1 MKSTELR
8 TNLLVV
14 FTLLFF
20 ACPAQA
26 VIVDRIVAVVND
38 TPITQSELNSSFE
51 PIRKR
56 IAAQPSGE
64 ERESTLKKAQEG
76 MLNRMI
82 DDILIEQEA
91 TRLGI
96 KIPDEDVTG
105 AIETILAQKNLTMN
119 DFEKILE
126 KESMSLEGYKKEVKT
141 QMIRSKVVRRELRT
155 AIAVTDEEIGEY
167 YIKHRAEYE
176 GQQAVRIKQIVL
188 FFPEKLGDDIKQ
200 KMKGD
205 MEAILKRLK
214 AGETFDKLASQF
226 SQGPT
231 AKQGGD
237 IGFVERGIMP
247 PDMEQIAFTLE
258 PGQISNVIESP
269 AGFTI
274 ITVTDKR
281 GEGTRM
287 IESVRDE
294 IKDKLL
300 DAKMDKKIEEWMS
313 GLRKKA
319 HISIK
324 E

>member
-1 MKSTELR
+1 MF
-8 TNLLVV
+8 LV
-14 FTLLFF
+14 F
-20 ACPAQA
+20 ACPVHA
-26 VIVDRIVAVVND
+26 VIVDRIVAIVND
-38 TPITQSELNSSFE
+38 TLITQSDLNSAFE

-56 IAAQPSGE
+56 IEDQTTDAN
-64 ERESTLKKAQEG
+64 REATVNKAREG

-105 AIETILAQKNLTMN
+105 TIETILAQKNLKMD

-126 KESMSLEGYKKEVKT
+126 KEGMSLEAYKKEVKQ

-167 YIKHRAEYE
+167 YIQHRAEYE

-188 FFPEKLGDDIKQ
+188 FFPEKVDNDIQQ

-214 AGETFDKLASQF
+214 AGEPFDKLATQF

-247 PDMEQIAFTLE
+247 PEMEQIAFALE
-258 PGQISNVIESP
+258 PGQVSDVIESP
-269 AGFTI
+269 TGFSI

-313 GLRKKA
+313 DLRKKA

>member
-1 MKSTELR
+1 MKSTGLR
-8 TNLLVV
+8 TTLLTV
-14 FTLLFF
+14 FTLLLF
-20 ACPAQA
+20 ACPVHA

-38 TPITQSELNSSFE
+38 TLITQSDLNSTFE

-56 IAAQPSGE
+56 IAAQTSGE
-64 ERESTLKKAQEG
+64 ERASALKKAQEG

-91 TRLGI
+91 ARLGI

-105 AIETILAQKNLTMN
+105 AIENILAQKNLTMN

-126 KESMSLEGYKKEVKT
+126 KEGMSLEGYKKEVKT

-188 FFPEKLGDDIKQ
+188 LFPEKLDDDIKQ
-200 KMKGD
+200 KLKGD

-214 AGETFDKLASQF
+214 AGEPFDKLASQF

-247 PDMEQIAFTLE
+247 PEMEKIAFALE
-258 PGQISNVIESP
+258 PGQISDVIESP

-281 GEGTRM
+281 GAGTRM

-313 GLRKKA
+313 DLRKKA

>member
-1 MKSTELR
+1 MC
-8 TNLLVV
+8 LL
-14 FTLLFF
+14 F
-20 ACPAQA
+20 ACPVHA
-26 VIVDRIVAVVND
+26 VIVDRIVAIVND
-38 TPITQSELNSSFE
+38 TLITQSDLNSAFE
-51 PIRKR
+51 PFRKR
-56 IAAQPSGE
+56 IEAQTTGE
-64 ERESTLKKAQEG
+64 ERESAVKKAQEG
-76 MLNRMI
+76 MLKRMI

-91 TRLGI
+91 ARLGI
-96 KIPDEDVTG
+96 KVPDEDVTG
-105 AIETILAQKNLTMN
+105 TIETILSQKNLKMN

-126 KESMSLEGYKKEVKT
+126 KEGMSLEGYKKEVKT

-167 YIKHRAEYE
+167 YMQHRAEYE

-188 FFPEKLGDDIKQ
+188 LFPEKLDDDIKQ
-200 KMKGD
+200 KLKGD
-205 MEAILKRLK
+205 MEAILKQLK
-214 AGETFDKLASQF
+214 AGESFDKLASQF

-247 PDMEQIAFTLE
+247 PEMEQIAFALE
-258 PGQISNVIESP
+258 PGQVSDVIESP

-313 GLRKKA
+313 DLRKKA

>member
-1 MKSTELR
+1 MKSTGLR
-8 TNLLVV
+8 TTLLTV
-14 FTLLFF
+14 FTLLLF
-20 ACPAQA
+20 ACPVHA

-38 TPITQSELNSSFE
+38 TLITQSDLNSAFE

-56 IAAQPSGE
+56 IAAQTSGE
-64 ERESTLKKAQEG
+64 ERESALKKAQEG

-91 TRLGI
+91 ARLGI
-96 KIPDEDVTG
+96 KVPDEDVTG

-119 DFEKILE
+119 DFEKILD
-126 KESMSLEGYKKEVKT
+126 KEGMSLEGYKKEVKT
-141 QMIRSKVVRRELRT
+141 QMVRSKVVRRELRT

-188 FFPEKLGDDIKQ
+188 LFPEKLDDDVKQ

-214 AGETFDKLASQF
+214 AGEPFDKLASQF

-247 PDMEQIAFTLE
+247 PEMEQIAFALE
-258 PGQISNVIESP
+258 PGEISDVIESP

-313 GLRKKA
+313 DLRKKA
-319 HISIK
+319 HISVK

>member
-1 MKSTELR
+1 MKSTGLH
-8 TNLLVV
+8 TTLLTV
-14 FTLLFF
+14 FTLLLF
-20 ACPAQA
+20 ACPVHA

-38 TPITQSELNSSFE
+38 TLITQSDLNSTFE

-56 IAAQPSGE
+56 IAAQTSGE
-64 ERESTLKKAQEG
+64 ERESALKKAQEG

-91 TRLGI
+91 ARLGI

-105 AIETILAQKNLTMN
+105 AIENILAQKNLTMN

-126 KESMSLEGYKKEVKT
+126 KEGMSLEGYKKEVKT

-188 FFPEKLGDDIKQ
+188 LFPEKLDDDIKQ
-200 KMKGD
+200 KLKGD

-214 AGETFDKLASQF
+214 AGEPFDKLASQF

-247 PDMEQIAFTLE
+247 PEMEKIAFALE
-258 PGQISNVIESP
+258 PGQISDVIESP

-281 GEGTRM
+281 GAGTRM

-313 GLRKKA
+313 DLRKKA

>member
-1 MKSTELR
+1 MKSTGLR
-8 TNLLVV
+8 TTLLTV
-14 FTLLFF
+14 FTLLLF
-20 ACPAQA
+20 ACPVHA

-38 TPITQSELNSSFE
+38 TLITQSDLNSTFE

-56 IAAQPSGE
+56 IAAQTSGE
-64 ERESTLKKAQEG
+64 ERASALKKAQEG

-91 TRLGI
+91 ARLGI

-105 AIETILAQKNLTMN
+105 AIENILAQKNLTMN

-126 KESMSLEGYKKEVKT
+126 NEGMSLEGYKKEVKT

-188 FFPEKLGDDIKQ
+188 LFPEKLDDDIKQ
-200 KMKGD
+200 KLKGD

-214 AGETFDKLASQF
+214 AGEPFDKLASQF

-247 PDMEQIAFTLE
+247 PEMEKIAFALE
-258 PGQISNVIESP
+258 PGQISDVIESP

-281 GEGTRM
+281 GAGTRM

-313 GLRKKA
+313 DLRKKA